1 VNYSGAVSNE
11 GKSLQQLSLE
21 DMIDDDDQLECIEVI
36 KTGFK
41 VNVPMP
47 SSFHKFLIGKRGE
60 KKKQIEHQTRTIIR
74 VPAKGSSGNVGM
86 VQLIEFQYIDG
97 LCFCLH
103 V

>member
-1 VNYSGAVSNE
+1 
-11 GKSLQQLSLE
+11 LQQLSLE